1 MNEAPMHDDSNQPEP
16 QGTTQWFSATE
27 RLQADLSCLV
37 DGELHELESARV
49 LAQLEVDLEARE
61 FFDSVRDQV
70 HLHRELKDPSALL
83 ADFESLTGGVL
94 GSSFEERQVVHQ
106 LASIFYQVGKSY
118 ALAGLDAGW
127 RQRVFEQAVV
137 VDDARAQ
144 GRGFID
150 GVATRQGAL
159 GGLDWRS
166 KRHLLNGA
174 LEKIEEPLEKARR
187 LLGECLDVES
197 DYDPAHIYLA
207 VIDRHEG
214 KVLRAAKRL
223 ERVFEEAVDE
233 TCRGHAAGQLAK
245 LHVAEEDYR
254 EALKYL
260 RWGLQNGLVDND
272 ARFFF
277 FRFNAALCYAHLRQP
292 QRSIGSLR
300 DALDHHPERAPELA
314 QALAGSPQLRSTID
328 SQAGFGEALLERCP
342 ELFVTASN
350 GEGASQ

>member
-1 MNEAPMHDDSNQPEP
+1 MHDDP
-16 QGTTQWFSATE
+16 QGRDAQAHSSATPNQE
-27 RLQADLSCLV
+27 SLQADLSCLV
-37 DGELHELESARV
+37 DGELHEVEAARV
-49 LAQLEVDLEARE
+49 LARLEVDADARH
-61 FFDSVRDQV
+61 FFDALRDQV
-70 HLHRELKDPSALL
+70 QLHRELSDPSALR
-83 ADFESLTGGVL
+83 ADFEALTGGVL
-94 GSSFEERQVVHQ
+94 GGSFEERQLVHQ
-106 LASIFYQVGKSY
+106 LASIFYQVGKAY

-150 GVATRQGAL
+150 GVASKQRGSADGL
-159 GGLDWRS
+159 GGMDWRG

-174 LEKIEEPLEKARR
+174 LEHIEAPLDKARR
-187 LLGECLDVES
+187 LLGECLEVES
-197 DYDPAHIYLA
+197 DYDPAHLYLA

-214 KVLRAAKRL
+214 KVLKAAKRL

-245 LHVAEEDYR
+245 LHVAEEEYR

-260 RWGLQNGLVDND
+260 RWGLQSGLVDQD

-292 QRSIGSLR
+292 ERSIGALR

-314 QALAGSPQLRSTID
+314 RALAGSPVLRACID
-328 SQAGFGEALLERCP
+328 SQAGFPEALLQRCP
-342 ELFVTASN
+342 ELFAAAPT
-350 GEGASQ
+350 GEGPSQ